1 MPGSQPIYGQFPF
14 WNKLALPFALLLA
27 ATSACA
33 DSYEEAARR
42 GAEADQ
48 LYRVGNLLEARK
60 RINEALA
67 ERDDVPELHILRGRI
82 EFAAGERSNALDAY
96 TNALALDNANME
108 ALQAI
113 SQLGLNTGRLR
124 ESLAATERIL
134 SVDPR
139 NANALIIRGVHA
151 IVQRQFEEAIGYADR
166 VLEINP
172 RSEEA
177 AILRARGLFLSGKP
191 DEALQFLASRS
202 DNAPDTEGIAL
213 TKLEIYRELRD
224 SAAMQDQFDRL
235 RSLRP
240 ADSVLRID
248 EANLSFKL
256 DRPDRAKSLVVSV
269 LGDTELDPRQASSAI
284 DLLEAYGA
292 ELTGTEAARLAR
304 TASPA
309 TLAHLA
315 RHFLETGD
323 RGAAQAMVA
332 RIGRSSERTALEAR
346 VSLLEGDRAAAVR
359 KAGTVLGQDKTQCDA
374 LVALAG
380 AKIEAGDAAEALNH
394 AQLAAAECPQRR
406 SAWLLAARAHQVL
419 ENDSGTQRV
428 FQDALAALP
437 QDLVLTKAYSS
448 WLLGE
453 GRTREALAAA
463 RRLVREA
470 PALEPAWEHY
480 ERMCQRA
487 AEPCVAE
494 ARRGA
499 SDARSRYWIDLRSGE
514 LPPQGLFGR
523 LVRRAI

>member
-1 MPGSQPIYGQFPF
+1 MPGSQPNYGQFPF
-14 WNKLALPFALLLA
+14 WNKLTLPLALLLA
-27 ATSACA
+27 ASSACS
-33 DSYEEAARR
+33 DPYEEAARR

-48 LYRVGNLLEARK
+48 LYRAGNLTEARE
-60 RINEALA
+60 RISEALR

-124 ESLAATERIL
+124 ESLEATGRIL

-166 VLEINP
+166 VLELNP
-172 RSEEA
+172 NSEEG

-191 DEALQFLASRS
+191 DEALRFLASRS
-202 DNAPDTEGIAL
+202 DNAPETEGIAL

-224 SAAMQDQFDRL
+224 SAAMQDQFEKL
-235 RSLRP
+235 RTLRP
-240 ADSVLRID
+240 ADPVLRID
-248 EANLSFKL
+248 EANLLFKL
-256 DRPDRAKSLVVSV
+256 DRQARARSLVAGV
-269 LGDTELDPRQASSAI
+269 LSDAALDPRQASSSI

-292 ELTGTEAARLAR
+292 RLTRAEVARIAR

-309 TLAHLA
+309 TRAHLA
-315 RHFLETGD
+315 RHFLEAGD
-323 RGAAQAMVA
+323 SGAAQTMVA

-346 VSLLEGDRAAAVR
+346 VALLEGARAAAVR
-359 KAGTVLGQDKTQCDA
+359 KAGTVLAQDKTQCDA

-380 AKIEAGDAAEALNH
+380 AKLEAGEGAEALSH
-394 AQLAAAECPQRR
+394 SQLAAAECPQRR
-406 SAWLLAARAHQVL
+406 SAWLLAAQAHQFL
-419 ENDSGTQRV
+419 ENEAGTRRV

-437 QDLVLTKAYSS
+437 QDLVLTTAYSS
-448 WLLGE
+448 WLLDE

-470 PALEPAWEHY
+470 PALEPAWKHY
-480 ERMCQRA
+480 EQVCKRA
-487 AEPCVAE
+487 AEPCAAE

-499 SDARSRYWIDLRSGE
+499 GDARSRYWIDLRAGE